1 MTIILMAEFKLMN
14 NSIKKYVV
22 MYLFISGVLLHLAIV
37 VVSTFSIKTI
47 VSTGLP
53 LPVLAKKAYT
63 NVNKNH
69 PNIAPFLNPVLVGIS
84 SWKKDI
90 EYGYVVDPFR
100 WQGVGATVEE
110 SSLDFSSTIQVFST
124 ETLLEALVKAKAGDV
139 IELLP
144 GEYSVPQSRIKLQG
158 SGLANAPIRIV
169 AQKLG
174 EVTLYLRGEGFL
186 LSSPYWHFQ
195 NLHLVGS
202 CKNHSNCEHAFHVVG
217 NGHHA
222 TFENNIFQD
231 FNAAIKVNGLKGNY
245 PDYGKVIGNTFYN
258 TSPRQTANPVT
269 PFDLM
274 HANDWQVNDNFIFD
288 FIKAK
293 GNKVSYGAFFK
304 GGSQNGVF
312 SRNLIMCN
320 ANLQAKTIAIGLSL
334 GGGGS
339 PNKRHRDGNDY
350 EHTNGVIRNN
360 IIMNCANDVGIYLN
374 KATNSTITNNILYNT
389 LGIDVRFKESLAT
402 ISNNVLSGRIK
413 ARSNG
418 RITQN
423 SNNLVLSRSWL
434 TAAEPLD
441 DLFYAP
447 VNGDFTWQTNAFEPM
462 KAVNTEMYKDFCGK
476 KVSFPY
482 VGAYA
487 GTDFCRNSMNLTN
500 AKRQFKFTRDYEQ
513 HNEN

>member
-1 MTIILMAEFKLMN
+1 M
-14 NSIKKYVV
+14 KKYLI
-22 MYLFISGVLLHLAIV
+22 MYLFISGVLLHLAIGV
-37 VVSTFSIKTI
+37 ASIFSIKTI
-47 VSTGLP
+47 VDTGLP
-53 LPVLAKKAYT
+53 LPVFAQKTYT
-63 NVNKNH
+63 KINKNN

-90 EYGYVVDPFR
+90 EYSYVVDPFR

-110 SSLDFSSTIQVFST
+110 SSLDFSSNIQVFSS
-124 ETLLEALVKAKAGDV
+124 ETLIEALAKAKAGDV

-144 GEYSVPQSRIKLQG
+144 GEYSVHQSRIKLQG

-202 CKNHSNCEHAFHVVG
+202 CKNHSHCDHAFHVVG

-245 PDYGKVIGNTFYN
+245 PDDGKVIGNTFYN

-274 HANDWQVNDNFIFD
+274 HANSWRVNDNFIFD

-339 PNKRHRDGNDY
+339 PNKRHRDDNQF
-350 EHTNGVIRNN
+350 EHANGVIRNN

-374 KATNSTITNNILYNT
+374 KASNSTVVNNTLYNT
-389 LGIDVRFKESLAT
+389 MGLDVRFKESSAN
-402 ISNNVLSGRIK
+402 INRNVISGRITERDGGK
-413 ARSNG
+413 IAQEG
-418 RITQN
+418 
-423 SNNLVLSRSWL
+423 NNIVMPLTWL
-434 TAAEPLD
+434 TGKDGLNG
-441 DLFYAP
+441 LFYAP
-447 VNGDFTWQTNAFEPM
+447 ARGDFTWLEQIPRVP
-462 KAVNTEMYKDFCGK
+462 AVEINEANLTIAEVGFCFQSDAK
-476 KVSFPY
+476 QY
-482 VGAYA
+482 LGAYA
-487 GTDFCRNSMNLTN
+487 GKVFCKSRMNLTN
-500 AKRQFKFTRDYEQ
+500 PHRQFKPEG
-513 HNEN
+513 E